1 MKALNTFDVP
11 ELVQSCRVH
20 GIVILCLYSL
30 FFGPLSPL
38 QAALADLQPV
48 NFARYRL
55 GSVTKVLTF
64 GASSSGRVGFT
75 FSLSCTSLKQN
86 RCLAVPK
93 GAKEHFGRSA
103 SRNTD
108 NEYLI

>member
-1 MKALNTFDVP
+1 MP

-20 GIVILCLYSL
+20 GIVILYLYSL

-38 QAALADLQPV
+38 QAALADLRPV

-55 GSVTKVLTF
+55 GSVTKVLAF

-75 FSLSCTSLKQN
+75 FSLCKLYFLETKSLFG
-86 RCLAVPK
+86 
-93 GAKEHFGRSA
+93 GAKGSEGTFWPIGV
-103 SRNTD
+103 T
-108 NEYLI
+108 